1 MKRIVL
7 FLLFALLLVG
17 CGNQPQTLSE
27 LKSEYVTIDDS
38 IRVHYKLWNESDDSD
53 AKAVCLVHGF
63 GCDMNTWEK
72 QFEAFRD
79 DKGLQLVFIDL
90 PGYGQSDKPHV
101 EYTLDFFAH
110 AIDKVLNKNNIKDAV
125 FVGHSLGTPVC
136 RQTLL
141 GTDHKGA
148 LVDVDGVYC
157 FYDGTET
164 PEYVEAVIQFG
175 HAFDGNNCREVI
187 TGFVS
192 SLAGKETPQ
201 EINDYAMS
209 VMPETP
215 QYVASSTMQHLIEK
229 RWWPNRQIILP
240 AMVICTQNSGLDT
253 DNKQKM
259 ERLYPNLDYTELTT
273 CGHFIHM
280 EQPEMFNDKLKAFIA
295 SQMPNKQADEV
306 NILFEIRPEVN
317 YVNLYTLAGLGIS
330 DEEYTAKYGHTL
342 PKAAVDTLQKYKDYL
357 TFGQGEGGMLS
368 GTFFFMVSAETF
380 ANADSLQKVM
390 DKYQEMTKSYNSPDE
405 IMNVANAIAQVYVD
419 NYDNYLKNV
428 YPQAKK
434 DMEERQNQLS
444 QHMKDH
450 SFVKDWERVTGY
462 TWNRGDYH
470 WLLYRAGAKGPSYN
484 NLNEN
489 TNTVYFN
496 QYLDYQLAMFSHEF
510 GIFLMQDRID
520 PIVEEMK
527 EYVRTLKST
536 KDLTYVPWSAFE
548 SMACW
553 YNCKIAGGETEDYR
567 NFSNADVK
575 TFCQIFDRLSA
586 TGIKD
591 PAELYRKGIMEYLN
605 EQ

>member
-7 FLLFALLLVG
+7 YLLFALLLVS
-17 CGNQPQTLSE
+17 CGKQSQTLSE

-38 IRVHYKLWNESDDSD
+38 IRVHYKIWNESVGSD
-53 AKAVCLVHGF
+53 AKTICFVHGF

-79 DKGLQLVFIDL
+79 GKDLQLVFIDL
-90 PGYGQSDKPHV
+90 PGYGLSDKPHV

-110 AIDKVLNKNNIKDAV
+110 AIDEVLNVNSIKDAV

-136 RQTLL
+136 RQTLMTT
-141 GTDHKGA
+141 GHKGA

-164 PEYVEAVIQFG
+164 PEYVEAVNQFG
-175 HAFDGNNCREVI
+175 HAFDGDNCREVI

-229 RWWPNRQIILP
+229 KWWPNHQITQP
-240 AMVICTQNSGLDT
+240 VMVICTQNSGLDP

-259 ERLYPNLDYTELTT
+259 E
-273 CGHFIHM
+273 
-280 EQPEMFNDKLKAFIA
+280 
-295 SQMPNKQADEV
+295 QAGEV
-306 NILFEIRPEVN
+306 KILFEIRPEVN
-317 YVNLYTLAGLGIS
+317 YVTHLYTLAGLGFS

-342 PKAAVDTLQKYKDYL
+342 PKAAVDTLQKYKDNL

-390 DKYQEMTKSYNSPDE
+390 DKYQEMAKNHNSPDE
-405 IMNVANAIAQVYVD
+405 IMNIASTIAKVYVD

-434 DMEERQNQLS
+434 DMEERMNQLS
-444 QHMKDH
+444 QHMKIH

-489 TNTVYFN
+489 TNTVYYN

-527 EYVRTLKST
+527 EYTRSLGSK

-548 SMACW
+548 SLACW
-553 YNCKIAGGETEDYR
+553 YNCKIAGMETEDYR
-567 NFSNADVK
+567 NFGNANVK
-575 TFCQIFDRLSA
+575 TFSQIFDRLSE
-586 TGIKD
+586 TGITD
-591 PAELYRKGIMEYLN
+591 PAALYRKGIMEYLK